1 MLFFLGRE
9 IGVNQL
15 YLSMILASI
24 PIFLMAGV
32 GSAIFWIIGATV
44 VVSAL
49 HAVFYAR
56 DEPEDPFMAPGLNI
70 V

>member
-1 MLFFLGRE
+1 MKGRE

-15 YLSMILASI
+15 YLAMMLASV

-44 VVSAL
+44 VVNAL

-56 DEPEDPFMAPGLNI
+56 DDPDDPFTAAGMDI